1 MNDILP
7 DNRNRVA
14 NLISHIFHPA
24 VVGVPTLLAI
34 LSEMSLSESIG
45 WMGLMLGVLLV
56 PNIILQVIL
65 QRRGRFVYQRQTRLP
80 MYLVGWFSVLI
91 CLVLL
96 ILLSAPRVLIAC
108 LLALLVWIPF
118 QLIINQVFTKISI
131 HVAVVS
137 GCLTGLLVLG
147 KLDSPMLKLIAIV
160 ILILTAWARIETK
173 NHTLLQVVLGAV
185 VGCLPVLL
193 MFPLVLR

>member
-24 VVGVPTLLAI
+24 VVGIPTLLAI

-56 PNIILQVIL
+56 PNIVLQVIL

-80 MYLVGWFSVLI
+80 MYVVGWF
-91 CLVLL
+91 LVVGSTAYKPSEQVSSSPALL
-96 ILLSAPRVLIAC
+96 WYIGLGV
-108 LLALLVWIPF
+108 LALVMC
-118 QLIINQVFTKISI
+118 T
-131 HVAVVS
+131 
-137 GCLTGLLVLG
+137 
-147 KLDSPMLKLIAIV
+147 
-160 ILILTAWARIETK
+160 
-173 NHTLLQVVLGAV
+173 TLLLYGLTLYSGTDITA
-185 VGCLPVLL
+185 G
-193 MFPLVLR
+193 

>member
-7 DNRNRVA
+7 DNRNRIA
-14 NLISHIFHPA
+14 NFISHIFHPA
-24 VVGVPTLLAI
+24 VVGIPTLFAI

-45 WMGLMLGVLLV
+45 WIGVMLGILLV
-56 PNIILQVIL
+56 PNIVLQVIL

-96 ILLSAPRVLIAC
+96 ILLSAPKVLIAC

-147 KLDSPMLKLIAIV
+147 KLDSPMLKLIALV
-160 ILILTAWARIETK
+160 ILVLTAWARIETK
-173 NHTLLQVVLGAV
+173 NHTLLQVALGAV
-185 VGCLPVLL
+185 VGCLPVLI
-193 MFPLVLR
+193 MFPIVLR